1 MLEGK
6 YNVFTDFICLFLFYD
21 IGAILWFV
29 LIFQSAPMDLTPQS
43 LMCDDFGSLQ
53 FHRRVGKG
61 VATVNYSGVLGIVH

>member
-6 YNVFTDFICLFLFYD
+6 YNVFTGFICLFLFYD

-29 LIFQSAPMDLTPQS
+29 IQSAPVDLTPQS
-43 LMCDDFGSLQ
+43 LMCDDFESLE

-61 VATVNYSGVLGIVH
+61 AKEWQQSTTVVF